1 MGNAQKQKTRQKNGE
16 GKGIEVIPEEEFN
29 EGQEYD
35 LKSEENRMLGCKREQ
50 KLRGK
55 NIKNA

>member
-1 MGNAQKQKTRQKNGE
+1 M
-16 GKGIEVIPEEEFN
+16 IPEEEFN